1 MLFFTRKESRPRA
14 SQSLTQLHHG
24 ARGLFRR
31 GQRYTRRPHRRWGTQ
46 GSNTH
51 RRDERARV
59 AGARGQFYAL
69 LLPASRPRP
78 FAARPVLTLL
88 SADIRSRSSSLTQ
101 VSGRFVASKLAP
113 GGARLKPACE
123 IARASRFP
131 RFPRAPSFQFF
142 FSTTR
147 TTTRSLSHHPAPAL
161 SHQVA
166 ARCRARPKMAGKGP
180 PPSSPPRPRTR
191 TRSSPRRRTNS
202 ARCCPPTPPRR
213 APPR

>member
-1 MLFFTRKESRPRA
+1 MRVRKTYAVHFRKPSSLTATKKKSDGSGRLRGNEVLWIGSVLFFTLKESRPRA
-14 SQSLTQLHHG
+14 SESLTQLHHG

-46 GSNTH
+46 GSKTH

-59 AGARGQFYAL
+59 AGARGKFSAL

-131 RFPRAPSFQFF
+131 RFPARRRFNSFSPPHAPRRVRYL
-142 FSTTR
+142 TI
-147 TTTRSLSHHPAPAL
+147 
-161 SHQVA
+161 
-166 ARCRARPKMAGKGP
+166 
-180 PPSSPPRPRTR
+180 PRPRSR
-191 TRSSPRRRTNS
+191 IRSPR
-202 ARCCPPTPPRR
+202 AAAH
-213 APPR
+213 APK